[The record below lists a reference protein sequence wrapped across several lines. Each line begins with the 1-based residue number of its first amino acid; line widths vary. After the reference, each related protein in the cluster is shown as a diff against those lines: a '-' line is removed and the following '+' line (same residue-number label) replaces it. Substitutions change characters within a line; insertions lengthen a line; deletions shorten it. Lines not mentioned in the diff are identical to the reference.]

1 MRKARKKAPV
11 PCDILAV
18 IGPVRPNVDQQ
29 DRNRLRNVWCTE
41 VLMLGPK
48 PGPRLA
54 VSLESAALLPGLG
67 IGETVDLSHL
77 ADRVIEGGAEGV
89 MIHLTSDH
97 GLISDDDLARVAA
110 VCGERQGDFCLRVTT
125 AHDHVERVR
134 RLKADRIYLGREAK
148 VAQWTSTSLFLKSHI
163 GHIQKV
169 QKTLK
174 DSDSVLFV
182 TLEPTLEAA
191 EQALRYGL
199 FAVELDMSHLAA
211 SLHSFDIDRAF
222 DALSHVL
229 SLGRYLNRHGVEVH
243 LGGGLRPADLR
254 VLARSRSFRQFN
266 IGRRLMPEALNEGLC
281 AAVKTLRERMSGA
294 GRADDAPA
302 ERQKRLAELVA
313 GMGDTR
319 LKERL
324 ERFCCEA
331 LPRLEDPQ
339 LYAAER
345 LLALPLVRLEAL
357 VFTANLPA
365 SFVGITLIKHL
376 RQTQAPGR
384 SGTPLRQAG

>member
-1 MRKARKKAPV
+1 MRKARKKASV

-18 IGPVRPNVDQQ
+18 IGPLHPDVNQLSC
-29 DRNRLRNVWCTE
+29 NGLRGAWCTE

-48 PGPRLA
+48 TGPRLV

-97 GLISDDDLARVAA
+97 GLISEDDLARVAD
-110 VCGERQGDFCLRVTT
+110 VCGERQRDFCLRVTT
-125 AHDHVERVR
+125 AFDHVERAR

-174 DSDSVLFV
+174 DSDCALFV

-199 FAVELDMSHLAA
+199 FTVELDMSHLAA
-211 SLHSFDIDRAF
+211 SLHSPDIDRAF

-254 VLARSRSFRQFN
+254 VLARSGSFRQFN
-266 IGRRLMPEALNEGLC
+266 IGRRLMPEALNEGLS

-294 GRADDAPA
+294 GRGEDTPA
-302 ERQKRLAELVA
+302 ERHRRLTERVA
-313 GMGDTR
+313 GMGDIR
-319 LKERL
+319 LKEGL
-324 ERFCCEA
+324 ERFCREA

-345 LLALPLVRLEAL
+345 LLAGPLVRLEAL
-357 VFTANLPA
+357 VFAANLPA
-365 SFVGITLIKHL
+365 SFAGIMLIKYL

-384 SGTPLRQAG
+384 SGTPLRRAG

>member
-1 MRKARKKAPV
+1 M
-11 PCDILAV
+11 LA
-18 IGPVRPNVDQQ
+18 GR
-29 DRNRLRNVWCTE
+29 
-41 VLMLGPK
+41 
-48 PGPRLA
+48 PGPGLA

-67 IGETVDLSHL
+67 PGEAVDLSCL
-77 ADRVIEGGAEGV
+77 AARALDGGAEGV

-97 GLISDDDLARVAA
+97 GLIADDDLARVAT
-110 VCGERQGDFCLRVTT
+110 VCGERQRDFSLRVTT
-125 AHDHVERVR
+125 AFDHVERAR
-134 RLKADRIYLGREAK
+134 RLKAQRLYLGREAK

-174 DSDSVLFV
+174 DSDIALFV

-211 SLHSFDIDRAF
+211 SLHSPDIDRAF

-243 LGGGLRPADLR
+243 LGGGLRPADLM

-266 IGRRLMPEALNEGLC
+266 IGRRLMPEALNDGLSV
-281 AAVKTLRERMSGA
+281 AVKTLRERMSGA
-294 GRADDAPA
+294 GRGEDAPA
-302 ERQKRLAELVA
+302 ERHKRLAERIA
-313 GMGDTR
+313 GMDDTR

-324 ERFCCEA
+324 ERFCREA
-331 LPRLEDPQ
+331 LPQLEDPQ
-339 LYAAER
+339 LYVAER
-345 LLALPLVRLEAL
+345 LLALPLARL
-357 VFTANLPA
+357 
-365 SFVGITLIKHL
+365 
-376 RQTQAPGR
+376 
-384 SGTPLRQAG
+384 